1 MTSIALIVACAE
13 NNVIGRDNQLPWHLS
28 EDLKYFKRTTLGK
41 PIIMGRLTYE
51 SIGRPLPGRPNI
63 VVTRQPDWE
72 AEGVQAANSLLAAIE
87 LAKAQAQRLG
97 SDEIM
102 IIGGA
107 QIYRESVDLCNR
119 IYLTRVHAFVEG
131 DAYFPE
137 LNLSEWNELSR
148 ESHSAIGDNPYSYA
162 FMVLDRN
169 SSALR

>member
-1 MTSIALIVACAE
+1 VTSIALIVACSE
-13 NNVIGRDNQLPWHLS
+13 NNVIGRDNQLPWYLS

-63 VVTRQPDWE
+63 VVTRQPDWK
-72 AEGVQAANSLLAAIE
+72 AEGVQTANSLNAAIE
-87 LAKAQAQRLG
+87 LGKAEAQKLD

-119 IYLTRVHAFVEG
+119 IYLTRVNAFVEG
-131 DAYFPE
+131 DAYFPA
-137 LNLSEWNELSR
+137 LNLNEWNELSKVP
-148 ESHSAIGDNPYSYA
+148 HLAIGDNPYSYA
-162 FMVLDRN
+162 FIVLDRN